1 MRPSDTAITPERLNL
16 LRRIRD
22 ANAGGFKQAEPLYM
36 DDLTV
41 FARLRLVH
49 FDQNGKLGPT
59 DRGSRILAS

>member
-16 LRRIRD
+16 LRQIRD
-22 ANAGGFKQAEPLYM
+22 ANAGSKSEPLYM

-49 FDQNGKLGPT
+49 FDRDGKLSLTESGT
-59 DRGSRILAS
+59 RILAS

>member
-16 LRRIRD
+16 LRQIRD
-22 ANAGGFKQAEPLYM
+22 ANAGSTKAEPLFM

-49 FDQNGKLGPT
+49 FDREGKLSLTESGT
-59 DRGSRILAS
+59 RILAS